1 MRKQMTQPLVSII
14 IPAYNVAGY
23 IGEALD
29 SVLAQSLGDFEA
41 IIVDDGSPDRAAL
54 KSVLASYSDP
64 RFRYIQKA
72 NGGPSSARNAGI
84 AAARGE
90 WVAFLDGDDAWLP
103 NYLGSQ
109 LALLGRESDAAAAF
123 PDGFIFGDTPFN
135 GRRLSAIGKHEL
147 GPVTLTE
154 VLAGRSNLNYCCTV
168 KRAAIERIG
177 GFDESLKGT
186 EDHDFYLRLLLAGER
201 IIVNPEPLFRYR
213 RRCDSLSADGV
224 EIARS
229 ALGVFEKLDSQFALH
244 TGLSRLAED
253 RRNGLR
259 ATIEFALAREALR
272 EKRWRAAREHW
283 RAHQQFRPSLKV
295 AAALGISRISP
306 RLTLALMKLNGQIR
320 RVALPYPNAHRS

>member
-1 MRKQMTQPLVSII
+1 MTQPLVSII

-54 KSVLASYSDP
+54 ESVLASYSDT
-64 RFRYIQKA
+64 RLRYLQKA
-72 NGGPSSARNAGI
+72 NGGLASARNAGI

-103 NYLGSQ
+103 NYLSSQ
-109 LALLGRESDAAAAF
+109 LALLAPEPAAAAAF
-123 PDGFIFGDTPFN
+123 PDGFIFGDTPLN
-135 GRRLSAIGKHEL
+135 GRRLSAIGGHQL

-168 KRAAIERIG
+168 KRAVIERIG
-177 GFDESLKGT
+177 GFDESLKRT

-201 IIVNPEPLFRYR
+201 VLSNPEPLFRYR
-213 RRCDSLSADGV
+213 RRGDSLSADGV
-224 EIARS
+224 EMARS
-229 ALGVFEKLDSQFALH
+229 ALGVLEKLDSQFARRP
-244 TGLSRLAED
+244 GLSQLAEE
-253 RRNGLR
+253 RRKGLR
-259 ATIEFALAREALR
+259 ATIEFALGREAFHER
-272 EKRWRAAREHW
+272 RWRAAREHW
-283 RAHQQFRPSLKV
+283 RAHQRLRPSFKV

-306 RLTLALMKLNGQIR
+306 RLTRALMKLNGQIR
-320 RVALPYPNAHRS
+320 RAGLP